1 MKNILDT
8 VVHWIWKSKSVR
20 NTLLWISTLLMVA
33 CGNQNNYQSKDQL
46 QASWL
51 QQLWSHSF
59 VTKNGY
65 WNRQKLDTL
74 TIASDKNFSV
84 LLNSLRNKNKEDL
97 KNNYW
102 ITVDEWDKWE
112 IILTN
117 NKWDSVKYFISKEGF
132 VFFDGNNKQ
141 AEDMF
146 YKIIEN
152 KQSYT
157 PLKFDKKIEE

>member
-1 MKNILDT
+1 MKNVVET
-8 VVHWIWKSKSVR
+8 VLHWIWKSKYLKE
-20 NTLLWISTLLMVA
+20 TLIWMSALLMFA

-46 QASWL
+46 QALWL

-65 WNRQKLDTL
+65 WDKQKLGSL
-74 TIASDKNFSV
+74 TIASDKSFSV

-97 KNNYW
+97 KNRYW
-102 ITVDEWDKWE
+102 ININQWDKWE

-117 NKWDSVKYFISKEGF
+117 NEWDSVKYFISKEGF
-132 VFFDGNNKQ
+132 VFFDGGNKQ

-146 YKIIEN
+146 YKIIEI

-157 PLKFDKKIEE
+157 PLKFDKKIEK